1 MKKSDK
7 IFICIVFT
15 LVVVGLSL
23 VTVGACCGGLTMA
36 KTFITENRIPG
47 ISFAVNKVQ
56 TSDNNI
62 STAAKDSTTSASAD
76 AQDLVISG
84 NMGDVTIEAGNC
96 DEICVDKCTAQCQ
109 TVDNRVIITAN
120 DTDDMK
126 IIVPKNKSLNEVS
139 ISLAA
144 ADIEIDGLNCNSL
157 KLSCA
162 SGDVD
167 IDTLSVSGTAEVS
180 MDAGDMD
187 ISDAVME
194 AADITMGMGD
204 FEFEGKVDGNLD
216 LSCSMGNAKL
226 TFKDS
231 KDNHNVTATSVL
243 GNVCIDSKRESG
255 INNSISTS
263 SDSDSCYNI
272 VCDCGNVDISFTK

>member
-1 MKKSDK
+1 
-7 IFICIVFT
+7 
-15 LVVVGLSL
+15 
-23 VTVGACCGGLTMA
+23 
-36 KTFITENRIPG
+36 
-47 ISFAVNKVQ
+47 
-56 TSDNNI
+56 
-62 STAAKDSTTSASAD
+62 
-76 AQDLVISG
+76 
-84 NMGDVTIEAGNC
+84 
-96 DEICVDKCTAQCQ
+96 
-109 TVDNRVIITAN
+109 
-120 DTDDMK
+120 
-126 IIVPKNKSLNEVS
+126 
-139 ISLAA
+139 
-144 ADIEIDGLNCNSL
+144 
-157 KLSCA
+157 
-162 SGDVD
+162 
-167 IDTLSVSGTAEVS
+167 

-231 KDNHNVTATSVL
+231 KANHNVTATSVL